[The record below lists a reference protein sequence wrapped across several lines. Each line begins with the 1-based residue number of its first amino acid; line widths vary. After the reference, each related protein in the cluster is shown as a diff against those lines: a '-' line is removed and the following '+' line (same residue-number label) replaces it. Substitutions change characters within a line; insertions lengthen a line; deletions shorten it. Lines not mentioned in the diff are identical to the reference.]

1 MEILGDSK
9 LRRHSNEN
17 IDRFNAKKDD
27 KTELVDED
35 IQMKK
40 INKNCS
46 KLNKTFKNRRKN
58 GIFVS

>member
-1 MEILGDSK
+1 MEILRDSK

-35 IQMKK
+35 IQIKK
-40 INKNCS
+40 INKNCN

>member
-9 LRRHSNEN
+9 FRRHSNEN

-35 IQMKK
+35 IQIKK
-40 INKNCS
+40 INKNCN
-46 KLNKTFKNRRKN
+46 KLNKTFKNR
-58 GIFVS
+58 